1 MVTTVVD
8 LRPRPSARENRSIC
22 EHMTVTERRLVRM
35 NAELPDSRA
44 GFSDVLV
51 DRLGRPLRDLRLSVT
66 DRCNLRCTY
75 CMPEETYKWLPR
87 GDILRF
93 DELHRMV
100 RVFASLGV
108 SKVRIT
114 GGEPLLRNNLP
125 ELVRMI
131 ASETAIRDLA
141 MTTNGVLLAE
151 RAVALRKAGLG
162 RVTVSLDTLRPD
174 RFQALSQRANHADVM
189 HGIRT
194 LTQSGFTGT
203 KIDTVV
209 IRGANDDELPDL
221 LEFGA
226 TVPAEV
232 RFIEY
237 MDVGGATGWTSRLVV
252 SREEMLRRLEDRYGK
267 IEALERHDSAPASR
281 FRLPDGR
288 VFGIVSSTTQ
298 PFCASCDRSRVTA
311 DGMWYRCLYAREGT
325 DLRSP
330 LRSGVSDDDL
340 RRALA
345 NVWRERRD
353 QGAIDRLSVPWR
365 RSAVPVTLL
374 KRDPHLEMHTRGG

>member
-1 MVTTVVD
+1 VSDKIWTVPVTRGSPSEVTT
-8 LRPRPSARENRSIC
+8 
-22 EHMTVTERRLVRM
+22 
-35 NAELPDSRA
+35 ELSDSRA
-44 GFSDVLV
+44 VCPDVLV

-75 CMPEETYKWLPR
+75 CMPEETYTWLPR
-87 GDILRF
+87 SDILTF
-93 DELHRMV
+93 DELHRLV
-100 RVFASLGV
+100 RTFASLGV
-108 SKVRIT
+108 HKVRIT

-131 ASETAIRDLA
+131 ASESVIRDLA
-141 MTTNGVLLAE
+141 MTTNGVLMAE
-151 RAVALRKAGLG
+151 RAVALREAGLG
-162 RVTVSLDTLRPD
+162 RVTVSLDTLRAE
-174 RFQALSQRANHADVM
+174 RFQALSQRANHADVL
-189 HGIRT
+189 HGIRAV
-194 LTQSGFTGT
+194 TQAGFTGT

-209 IRGANDDELPDL
+209 IRGVNDDELADL

-226 TVPAEV
+226 TIPAEV

-237 MDVGGATGWTSRLVV
+237 MDVGGATGWTRGLVV
-252 SREEMLRRLEDRYGK
+252 SRDEMLRTLEDRYGP
-267 IEALERHDSAPASR
+267 IETFERHDSAPASR
-281 FRLPDGR
+281 FRLRDGR

-330 LRSGVSDDDL
+330 LRSGVTDDDL
-340 RRALA
+340 RRAVA
-345 NVWRERRD
+345 ETWRERHD
-353 QGAIDRLSVPWR
+353 QGAIDRLLVPR